1 MTNTPNVL
9 EKTVIKFFKTNHLD
23 HNLSF
28 GSTRKFSMSM
38 DTMLQTTGKAC
49 YKRRGFIKAMTIGP
63 KQRSR
68 GTQEYKKGKQIM
80 VVNGTLALRDMS
92 LALFE

>member
-1 MTNTPNVL
+1 
-9 EKTVIKFFKTNHLD
+9 
-23 HNLSF
+23 
-28 GSTRKFSMSM
+28 MSM

-68 GTQEYKKGKQIM
+68 GTQEYKKRKADYGC
-80 VVNGTLALRDMS
+80 
-92 LALFE
+92 